1 MREKHSQI
9 KNEREDKKMKV
20 VVKEPSKAPVE
31 KDIENTLEALQ
42 ELVGGWI
49 EFTAYNGCDVI
60 VNEEGKLMGLEPN
73 LVNEYGDVLVGTVV
87 FVGEADDEGEL
98 TDVNVDKIMRMF

>member
-1 MREKHSQI
+1 
-9 KNEREDKKMKV
+9 MKV
-20 VVKEPSKAPVE
+20 VVKEPNKAPIE

-49 EFTAYNGCDVI
+49 EFSVYNNFDIV

-73 LVNEYGDVLVGTVV
+73 LINEYNDVLVGTVV

-98 TDVNVDKIMRMF
+98 TDVNVDKVMRMF